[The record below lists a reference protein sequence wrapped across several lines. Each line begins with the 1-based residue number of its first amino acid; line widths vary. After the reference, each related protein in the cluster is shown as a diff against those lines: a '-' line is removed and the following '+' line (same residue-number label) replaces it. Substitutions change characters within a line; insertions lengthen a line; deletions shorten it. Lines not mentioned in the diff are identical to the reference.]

1 MPNWTSFLCSTMVST
16 NASLAVISSLRGLA
30 LDTRDVVKLRRLD
43 CVLQKFTNT
52 KVPQYVWD
60 KLEELKQD
68 DEAVRKFGVEVGVQ
82 MGKELIESGTRI
94 LHWYTMNL
102 EKSVIEIINKLGIV
116 DA

>member
-1 MPNWTSFLCSTMVST
+1 MKM
-16 NASLAVISSLRGLA
+16 
-30 LDTRDVVKLRRLD
+30 
-43 CVLQKFTNT
+43 QKFTNT
-52 KVPQYVWD
+52 KVPQHIWD

-68 DEAVRKFGVEVGVQ
+68 DEAVRKFGVDVACQ
-82 MGKELIESGTRI
+82 MGQDLMKSGTRI